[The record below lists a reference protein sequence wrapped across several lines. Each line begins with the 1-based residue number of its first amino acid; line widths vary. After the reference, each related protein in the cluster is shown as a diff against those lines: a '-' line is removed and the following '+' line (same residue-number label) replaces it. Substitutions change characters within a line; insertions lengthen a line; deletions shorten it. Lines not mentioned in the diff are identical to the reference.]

1 MSEREVASERA
12 LVYLLI
18 VRRQFVC
25 PFEVRH
31 CNFLLGRRARHEE
44 GEGEGVQLSALFRP
58 SLLLLALPQ
67 ITELPFS
74 LLDRRPRTAQPRAA
88 ASEREGEREGAYPV
102 VNVSAP
108 FGPLLLSSSLSLPPL
123 LPSSPPLLL
132 QHLSRRRRRHK
143 KLHARTI
150 SGGGGGSVFAALFP
164 RSRPPPPSSR
174 RALAVACTLKRERT
188 VNR

>member
-1 MSEREVASERA
+1 MSEREVASEGA

-31 CNFLLGRRARHEE
+31 CNFLLGRRARH
-44 GEGEGVQLSALFRP
+44 GREGEGVQLSALFLP
-58 SLLLLALPQ
+58 SFCWRYRKLQSFHLASLIGGHGLHSPGLLL
-67 ITELPFS
+67 
-74 LLDRRPRTAQPRAA
+74 RR
-88 ASEREGEREGAYPV
+88 GEREGAYPV

-108 FGPLLLSSSLSLPPL
+108 FGPLLLSSSLAPL
-123 LPSSPPLLL
+123 LPSSPPPLLL

-150 SGGGGGSVFAALFP
+150 SGGGGGGGGGGGSVFAALFP
-164 RSRPPPPSSR
+164 RSRRPPPSSCFGSR
-174 RALAVACTLKRERT
+174 MHLKA
-188 VNR
+188 